1 MHTSLTLAASVA
13 LLGALASPAAY
24 PQQAG
29 AESGEVAPPPNL
41 PPIALF
47 DAVKRATGIKVFGLT
62 QIGYSTND
70 VSRHDQATAGHSNFP
85 VVGPADEG
93 LQFNAFQLVAQR
105 QMRSN
110 ILPRISPLPG
120 PMPQDFSW
128 GFRSELIYG
137 RNGLPAEMQGIETN
151 WGIDR
156 NPAGSVPGTTRQ
168 NYLASPQLYA
178 ELYIPA
184 WQGMAL
190 TIGRFATG
198 IGREIP
204 PEWNPGPNF
213 FYSKTYAF
221 VSQPDQITGGLLSI
235 NLMRNG
241 MGLVAGEAGIAQ
253 GRQSFQDNN
262 RQKSGFG
269 ALRWRSPDMQT
280 SIDYSF
286 IVGDEQNAPGSAP
299 QLPVARVV
307 SPRGQLR
314 QHHSVS
320 FQAHPADRWEIVGEI
335 VYGRQDGDGRPDT
348 VDVLTGPGYRGGR
361 YAGVNGELRYRVFAP
376 LRVAVRAETFV
387 DRSGTALFPVT
398 SVPSDFHAVTIG
410 ARYDIGRNVVVR
422 PELRH
427 DWQSHSHGIDAF
439 GGGTASHQTTLSAD
453 VVLSF

>member
-1 MHTSLTLAASVA
+1 MQTPSTFAAGIV
-13 LLGALASPAAY
+13 LLGIFASAPANAQPALT
-24 PQQAG
+24 
-29 AESGEVAPPPNL
+29 ESGEVAPPPNL
-41 PPIALF
+41 PPVPLF
-47 DAVKRATGIKVFGLT
+47 DAVERVTGIKVFGLT
-62 QIGYSTND
+62 QFGYSTND
-70 VSRHDQATAGHSNFP
+70 LTTHNQATAGHSNFP

-93 LQFNAFQLVAQR
+93 LQLNALQLVAQR

-120 PMPQDFSW
+120 PVPQDFSW
-128 GFRSELIYG
+128 GFRSEVLYG
-137 RNGLPAEMQGIETN
+137 RNGLPAQMQGIETD

-156 NPAGSVPGTTRQ
+156 SPAGTAPGTNRQ
-168 NYLASPQLYA
+168 SYLAFPQLYA
-178 ELYIPA
+178 EFFIPA
-184 WQGMAL
+184 WQGVAL

-221 VSQPDQITGGLLSI
+221 VSQPDQISGGLLSA
-235 NLMRNG
+235 NLMRNT
-241 MGLVAGEAGIAQ
+241 MGLLSGEVGIAQ
-253 GRQSFQDNN
+253 GRQNFEDNN
-262 RQKSGFG
+262 RQKSVFG
-269 ALRWRSPDMQT
+269 AMRWRGPDMRS

-286 IVGDEQNAPGSAP
+286 MAGDEQNAPGSTP
-299 QLPVARVV
+299 QLPVARVI

-320 FQAHPADRWEIVGEI
+320 FQAHPAERWKFVGEI

-361 YAGVNGELRYRVFAP
+361 YAGVNGEGRYRLSGP
-376 LRVAVRAETFV
+376 LRLALRGETFV
-387 DRSGTALFPVT
+387 DRSGTALLPVT
-398 SVPSDFHAVTIG
+398 QVPSDFHALTVG
-410 ARYDIGRNVVVR
+410 ARYDVGRNVVVR

-427 DWQSHSHGIDAF
+427 DWQSHNHGVEAF
-439 GGGTASHQTTLSAD
+439 GGGSASHQTTLSVD